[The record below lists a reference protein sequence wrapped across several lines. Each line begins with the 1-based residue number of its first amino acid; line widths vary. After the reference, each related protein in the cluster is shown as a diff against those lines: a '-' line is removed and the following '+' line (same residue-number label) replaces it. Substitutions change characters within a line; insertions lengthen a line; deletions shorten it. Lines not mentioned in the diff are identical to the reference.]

1 MKLRSLGIFSVIPLA
16 AALLIPSAASAV
28 TIVDWA
34 NLTNASAGI
43 VSGTVDGVGVQY
55 SGSYSFAQTNGA
67 GTNYWLPDNYSQGLV
82 TPLPDS
88 DVIALNDGG
97 TKTITFTSPVTN
109 VFLAFNSWN
118 GNHVTFDRPF
128 TIISQ
133 GGSYWG
139 SGTFAPFGGNTGFDG
154 IGEVVGVL
162 EFSGTFSSLSFTDSS
177 ENWHGI
183 QIGLD
188 GSRTTVP
195 EPITLSLF
203 WAGLAGAVAA
213 RRRKKKA

>member
-1 MKLRSLGIFSVIPLA
+1 MNSKRLGLLAIVPLA
-16 AALLIPSAASAV
+16 AALLTPSAASAV

-43 VSGTVDGVGVQY
+43 VSGSVDGVGVQY
-55 SGSYSFAQTNGA
+55 SGSYSFAQTNGV
-67 GTNYWLPDNYSQGLV
+67 GTNYWIPDNYSLGVV
-82 TPLPDS
+82 TPLPNS
-88 DVIALNDGG
+88 DIIALNDGG
-97 TKTITFTSPVTN
+97 TKTITFTTPVTN

-118 GNHVTFDRPF
+118 GNHVTFDKPF

-154 IGEVVGVL
+154 SGEVVGVL
-162 EFSGTFSSLSFTDSS
+162 EFAGTISSLTFTDTS

-188 GSRTTVP
+188 GSNRTVP

-203 WAGLAGAVAA
+203 GAGLAGAVAM
-213 RRRKKKA
+213 RRRKKMD